1 MPVLYVLWVERDAV
15 IVQPGIYVLGSRQV
29 HYSCNEKGAEEQ
41 HCLSILMFYTKP
53 EEHAEFEE
61 EDFVTDI
68 RLKRSLLILKAA
80 LGA

>member
-1 MPVLYVLWVERDAV
+1 MP
-15 IVQPGIYVLGSRQV
+15 IYS
-29 HYSCNEKGAEEQ
+29 HAFHE
-41 HCLSILMFYTKP
+41 P
-53 EEHAEFEE
+53 EEHVKFEE